1 MLAALRSFGPAD
13 ALDVAIGE
21 ALFYAA
27 LCWLRRSHALLAA
40 GGLALLGGVY
50 LGARLLGLHL
60 TTWIFQGSFAALALA
75 GVVIFQDE
83 LRRGFEELA
92 AAAVGGRGGP
102 SPRLDAP
109 ELLARSLC
117 ELAAARVGALV
128 AVAGRDRLERH
139 VHGGHPLGGELSAAL
154 LASLFDPHSAG
165 HDGAVLVEDRRVTRF
180 GVHLPLARG
189 TAALGG
195 LGTRHSAALGLSERT
210 DALCLV
216 VSEQRG
222 ATSVARHG
230 ELRPV
235 GSEDELAKL
244 VAGFY
249 RERRALGRSRP
260 RLAELALH
268 RGVEKGAA
276 LLLALGLWLLISAG
290 LHR

>member
-1 MLAALRSFGPAD
+1 MLAALRSFGPGD
-13 ALDVAIGE
+13 ALDIAIGATLLYT
-21 ALFYAA
+21 ALS
-27 LCWLRRSHALLAA
+27 WLRRAHALLAA

-50 LGARLLGLHL
+50 LGARLLDLHL
-60 TTWIFQGSFAALALA
+60 TTWIFQGSFAVLALA
-75 GVVIFQDE
+75 SVVIFQDE

-92 AAAVGGRGGP
+92 AAAVGRRSDP

-109 ELLARSLC
+109 ELLARVLC
-117 ELAAARVGALV
+117 ELAAARIGALV
-128 AVAGRDRLERH
+128 VVAGRDRLDRH
-139 VHGGHPLGGELSAAL
+139 VQGGHELGGQLSAPL

-165 HDGAVLVEDRRVTRF
+165 HDSAAIVEDRSLTRF

-195 LGTRHSAALGLSERT
+195 LGTRHSAALGLSERS

-222 ATSVARHG
+222 ALSVARHG
-230 ELRPV
+230 ELHAV
-235 GSEDELAKL
+235 ASQDELAKL
-244 VAGFY
+244 VAAFY

-260 RLAELALH
+260 RLAELVLH
-268 RGVEKGAA
+268 RGAEKAAA